1 MHFGGMEVKAI
12 LHRLLAAHRFA
23 VPDGYAPPVDYATGP
38 FPADGLPITLSA
50 R

>member
-12 LHRLLAAHRFA
+12 LHRLLRTRRFS
-23 VPDGYAPPVDYATGP
+23 VPAGYAPPIDYATGP
-38 FPADGLPITLSA
+38 FPADGLPVTLSP

>member
-12 LHRLLAAHRFA
+12 LHQLLLRYELQIA
-23 VPDGYAPPVDYATGP
+23 PGYEPFMDTATGP
-38 FPADGLPITLSA
+38 FPADGLPIDLLP